1 MDDPIEAVIPNSNNF
16 LERQFTDLKAKLCK
30 HGYKKLHEEIL

>member
-1 MDDPIEAVIPNSNNF
+1 MADPIEAAISNSNNF
-16 LERQFTDLKAKLCK
+16 LERQFTGLKAKLRK